1 MDTVEPTWGQL
12 RHYSNGLSQPRPS
25 PPLIPDSNI
34 LQHSKLFDLYSVL
47 QCGPFEVRTRTPES
61 PLDWTQTR
69 ETLSVTE
76 AVPRPSLGVLE
87 GLPRSNR
94 GYSCPEPMWVT
105 NRRGREGTLTATL
118 FPEVSCSRTPKP
130 TGQRCHMTRQREAK
144 GRKSLHHEGQATGK
158 LWLLP
163 LWVAPPCDLWSPPL
177 SKFSVKLRLG
187 HNS

>member
-1 MDTVEPTWGQL
+1 MCYLLNIIPTKPKCFSLNQKQSRRSVDTVEPTRGQL

-25 PPLIPDSNI
+25 PPLLPDSNI
-34 LQHSKLFDLYSVL
+34 LQHSKLLDLYSVL

-87 GLPRSNR
+87 GLSRSNR

-105 NRRGREGTLTATL
+105 NRRGREGTLAATL
-118 FPEVSCSRTPKP
+118 SRSELLPDPNTNWTEVSHDTPK
-130 TGQRCHMTRQREAK
+130 G
-144 GRKSLHHEGQATGK
+144 S
-158 LWLLP
+158 
-163 LWVAPPCDLWSPPL
+163 
-177 SKFSVKLRLG
+177 
-187 HNS
+187 